1 MILMLI
7 MNTHILF
14 PTRLHQLREERS
26 LYQKQVAEALSIDTP
41 MYCRIEKGERKAKR
55 EQVIML
61 ADALNADREELLA
74 LWLADQVTTVL
85 SSEKPIANKALSIV
99 SKHISEI
106 R

>member
-1 MILMLI
+1 
-7 MNTHILF
+7 
-14 PTRLHQLREERS
+14 
-26 LYQKQVAEALSIDTP
+26 

>member
-1 MILMLI
+1 M
-7 MNTHILF
+7 
-14 PTRLHQLREERS
+14 
-26 LYQKQVAEALSIDTP
+26 KIDLVYLWVNGNDP
-41 MYCRIEKGERKAKR
+41 VWKERKAKR

-61 ADALNADREELLA
+61 ADTLKVDREELLA